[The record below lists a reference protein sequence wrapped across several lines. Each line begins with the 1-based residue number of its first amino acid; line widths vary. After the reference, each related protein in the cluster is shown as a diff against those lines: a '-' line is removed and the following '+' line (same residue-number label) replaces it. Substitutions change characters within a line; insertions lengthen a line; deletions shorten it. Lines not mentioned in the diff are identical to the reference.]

1 MFGTTKVRKKNNMNK
16 IQAIFFDV
24 DGTLLDFETHTLSQ
38 STVDALNALRSS
50 GIKIA
55 LATNRSLKEVLEIPK
70 IDQIEWD
77 GYVISA
83 GGEVRNKE
91 REIVY
96 KTIFANSNLKKIFE
110 IANENRIPVYYF
122 QQSGKLT
129 RKNQYTDEFV
139 DHYGMKEVGVYPW
152 NGLMAGM
159 VTLIDPDIERLR
171 QLTSDIPGI
180 RSMKS
185 CAVALDIFP
194 KYAQKANGVSHLM
207 KYWELDR
214 YAAFGDSENDNQM
227 LKNAELSFAM
237 PWASDSTKS
246 IADRVMENYGEH
258 SIAHALK
265 KEDLIA

>member
-1 MFGTTKVRKKNNMNK
+1 MNK

-24 DGTLLDFETHTLSQ
+24 DGTLLDFDTHTLSQ
-38 STVDALNALRSS
+38 STIEALNALKRS

-83 GGEVRNKE
+83 GGEVRNKD

-96 KTIFANSNLKKIFE
+96 KTIFTNSNLKKVFA
-110 IANENRIPVYYF
+110 IADENHIPVYYF
-122 QQSGKLT
+122 QQTGKLT
-129 RKNQYTDEFV
+129 EKNQYTDEFT
-139 DHYGMKEVGVYPW
+139 DHYGMKEVRVYPW
-152 NGLMAGM
+152 NGAMTGM

-171 QLTSDIPGI
+171 QLTADIPGI
-180 RSMKS
+180 RTMKS

-194 KYAQKANGVSHLM
+194 KYAQKANGVAHLM
-207 KYWELDR
+207 KYWQLE
-214 YAAFGDSENDNQM
+214 YYGAFGDSENDNQM

-246 IADRVMENYGEH
+246 IADIVVEDHREN
-258 SIAHALK
+258 SIAYALK
-265 KEDLIA
+265 ERNIFS